1 MSPACTR
8 RHATARPTIGLLA
21 ALALTLWLP
30 SGPASAAQ
38 TTPTHGDEQSGLTR
52 SQKAWLLNIGAT
64 GGIVAYGIAKWD
76 YGQRRFNFANEGW
89 FGFDTGHGGA
99 DKLGHFW
106 TSYMLSH
113 GFAHL
118 YRKWGYDDDT
128 ANLYG
133 AGSSLLFQ
141 TVMEIGDGFSDF
153 GSSYEDMVMNLV
165 GVGAGYF
172 LGRHPDLARKID
184 FRIEYTPDIRNSNFD
199 LLTDYDNQRFLV
211 ALKADGFDAV
221 TNPWLKYAELHIG
234 YFARGYEGRDPN
246 GPDNRN
252 RTLYVGL
259 GLNVSRLV
267 QRHVN
272 TRVFDYFQLP
282 YTSVRAD
289 FGLDK

>member
-1 MSPACTR
+1 MKRVILALLL
-8 RHATARPTIGLLA
+8 GLLLPPAWAEEA
-21 ALALTLWLP
+21 AVAHDP
-30 SGPASAAQ
+30 GEEN
-38 TTPTHGDEQSGLTR
+38 GGLTR

-64 GGIVAYGIAKWD
+64 GGIIAYGIAKWD
-76 YGQRRFNFANEGW
+76 YGQRPWNTAREGW

-133 AGSSLLFQ
+133 MGSSLLFQ

-153 GSSYEDMVMNLV
+153 GTSYEDMVMNLA
-165 GVGAGYF
+165 GVGAGYL
-172 LGRHPDLARKID
+172 LGKYPNIARKID
-184 FRIEYTPDIRNSNFD
+184 FRIEYTPDIQNSNFD
-199 LLTDYDNQRFLV
+199 LLTDYENQRFLV
-211 ALKADGFDAV
+211 AIKADGFDAI
-221 TNPWLKYAELHIG
+221 TNPWLKYTELHVG
-234 YFARGYEGRDPN
+234 YFARGYEGRKPDDP
-246 GPDNRN
+246 DERN
-252 RTLYVGL
+252 RTLYVGV

-267 QRHVN
+267 QRYVN

-289 FGLDK
+289 YSLDR